1 MEDTPTYGTQD
12 FKAIAKQIKDCLELE
27 VDNNNGQEL
36 TEKIKQ
42 LSMLTGSAAALQAN
56 AKKMLLQKE
65 LELLRK
71 YKNSDLQPSVLMRM
85 ISAEAYEESGW
96 VTYAER
102 LNAGISHSLD
112 ALRSSLSYLK
122 TELENLKHTT

>member
-1 MEDTPTYGTQD
+1 MEDKTPYGTQD
-12 FKAIAKQIKDCLELE
+12 FKVIAKQIKDCLELE
-27 VDNNNGQEL
+27 VDNNNGKEL

-71 YKNSDLQPSVLMRM
+71 HKNSDLQASVLMRT

-96 VTYAER
+96 LTYAER

-122 TELENLKHTT
+122 TELENIKHTT